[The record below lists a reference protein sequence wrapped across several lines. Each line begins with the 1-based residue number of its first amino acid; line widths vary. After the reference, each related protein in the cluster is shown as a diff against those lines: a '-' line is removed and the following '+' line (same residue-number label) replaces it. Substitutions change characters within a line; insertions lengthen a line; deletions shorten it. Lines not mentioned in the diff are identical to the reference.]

1 MSMFASN
8 CTSELQQLWASLGHQ
23 TSETR
28 CPPNP
33 LSLLFLPKAGTGKRN
48 QRLLITCL
56 TLCLDTTKKVS
67 RMYRGS
73 QLNFLKHHAHDV
85 HQVEKRSWNLLSHG

>member
-8 CTSELQQLWASLGHQ
+8 RTSELQQLCASLGHQ

-33 LSLLFLPKAGTGKRN
+33 LSLLFLPKAGTGKSN
-48 QRLLITCL
+48 QHLLITCL
-56 TLCLDTTKKVS
+56 TLCLDTTEKAS

-73 QLNFLKHHAHDV
+73 QLNFLKHHAHNV